1 MLRVRQGEPLKVWLI
16 DDLLNYI
23 NRTAFAH
30 AMHTHVHHFR
40 AVDDSGE
47 GFKPYWLA
55 TVIVARDR
63 SVRTAF
69 VADNPGKWM
78 LHCHMIEHM
87 TARMAAWFC
96 VT

>member
-16 DDLLNYI
+16 NDLLNYI

-30 AMHTHVHHFR
+30 AMHTHGHHFR

-47 GFKPYWLA
+47 GFKPNWLD
-55 TVIVARDR
+55 TVIVDRDR

-78 LHCHMIEHM
+78 LHCHM
-87 TARMAAWFC
+87 TAGMAAWFC